1 MKEFKYYMK
10 EAIMFDNPNYPAVSK
25 AVDDGVI
32 VRESSNSMT
41 NVIFGKMD
49 KNTGKLFQEHTFNSG
64 EYYYVLIADPSQKQ
78 LNKPDY
84 NFDKE
89 NMRIVIYNNRIYA
102 GNQYMIHDYIITF
115 IGFENPLPR
124 SVTGVKY
131 ENYENNVN
139 LFSCWQLQDDK
150 FYLSESY
157 GEIASYLTHKT
168 NGTLQKYRKNYHLSG
183 WKKLFDNINNFER
196 QLKKSIAGVGGVL
209 GKKEFVFQKYSR
221 YGWDDDE

>member
-84 NFDKE
+84 YFD
-89 NMRIVIYNNRIYA
+89 NPNTRIVVYNNRIYA

-124 SVTGVKY
+124 SVTAVR
-131 ENYENNVN
+131 YENNVN

-157 GEIASYLTHKT
+157 GEIASYLTHK
-168 NGTLQKYRKNYHLSG
+168 NQGIIDRYRKFYHLSG
-183 WKKLFDNINNFER
+183 WNKLFKYMKIFE
-196 QLKKSIAGVGGVL
+196 QALKKSIAGVGGVL

-221 YGWDDDE
+221 YG